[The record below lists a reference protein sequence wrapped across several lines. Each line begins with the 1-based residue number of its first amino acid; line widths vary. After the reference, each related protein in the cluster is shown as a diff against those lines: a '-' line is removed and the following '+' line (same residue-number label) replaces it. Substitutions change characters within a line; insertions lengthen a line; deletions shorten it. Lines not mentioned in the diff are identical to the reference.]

1 MKPSTS
7 YTLRLCAFF
16 LGLSQPVDVSAEV
29 SFNVPESTPTQVC
42 LPPYL
47 KADSDNEDASPPWGS
62 RTCDSD
68 PDDVPDTGVVR
79 KYEWTIHRAT
89 LAPDGYEQELLTV
102 NGQFPGPL
110 LEANW
115 GDIVE
120 VTIHNNISGPEEGT
134 AMHWHGIHQEGTNY
148 MDGVS
153 GITQCPIV
161 PGGSFTYRW
170 KASTY
175 GSSWYHGHHALQYG
189 GGLWGPMVI
198 YGPSHVDYDYD
209 LGPVTLSDYYH
220 YPYET
225 IAMNAIAPTDDTN
238 VYVPNSNNHMING
251 RNNFNCSMSTV
262 NNTCN
267 SNAPLSQFNFKSG
280 KVHKLRLINTS
291 VEAMQIFSI
300 DGHNLTVTTMDFV
313 PVEPYEV
320 EYIILGVGM
329 RADVLVKGIGNPNE
343 AYYMRTRIQCAA
355 TKVNQ
360 ALAIVH
366 YQGSPTTAVPPTKT
380 VSALPNFSSLCGD
393 PDLPKKKPIYKKPLV
408 EPDLV
413 LKYNVCF
420 GKNSSGNHMW
430 LMNGETFLADWSR
443 PLYLEAADNNTEY
456 LAKPQHILATIPDNV
471 RHVRVIINNH
481 FSVHPMHIHGGD
493 FQILSEGNGTWDGS
507 IDYSENPARADTE
520 LLRRDGHLVMQFE
533 AKNPGVW
540 SFHCHTAWH
549 ASVGL
554 IINFLVKPN
563 AVQKQEIPEEVREVC
578 SDWHDY
584 IGSGGANAF
593 PFDSGLRL

>member
-1 MKPSTS
+1 MCLIPVS
-7 YTLRLCAFF
+7 Y
-16 LGLSQPVDVSAEV
+16 
-29 SFNVPESTPTQVC
+29 ESMSGRFV
-42 LPPYL
+42 
-47 KADSDNEDASPPWGS
+47 G
-62 RTCDSD
+62 
-68 PDDVPDTGVVR
+68 
-79 KYEWTIHRAT
+79 H
-89 LAPDGYEQELLTV
+89 EQELLTV

-120 VTIHNNISGPEEGT
+120 VTIHNNITHPEEGT
-134 AMHWHGIHQEGTNY
+134 AMHWHGSKGILAEFLFAPRLTYVLISIHQEGTNY

-170 KASTY
+170 KAIRRR
-175 GSSWYHGHHALQYG
+175 AL
-189 GGLWGPMVI
+189 GPMVI

-225 IAMNAIAPTDDTN
+225 IALKAVAPTEDIS
-238 VYVPNSNNHMING
+238 VYIPRSNNHLING
-251 RNNFNCSMSTV
+251 RNNFNCSLSTV

-291 VEAMQIFSI
+291 VEAMHIFSI

-329 RADVLVKGIGNPNE
+329 RADVLVKGIGNPKE
-343 AYYMRTRIQCAA
+343 AYYARTRIQCAA
-355 TKVNQ
+355 TNATQ

-366 YQGSPTTAVPPTKT
+366 YEESPTTAVPPTKT
-380 VSALPNFSSLCGD
+380 VSALPNFSSFCGD

-420 GKNSSGNHMW
+420 GKNSTGNHMW
-430 LMNGETFLADWSR
+430 LMNGDTFLADWGR
-443 PLYLEAADNNTEY
+443 PLYLEAAENNTEY
-456 LAKPQHILATIPDNV
+456 LSKPQHILATIPDDV

-481 FSVHPMHIHGGD
+481 FSIHPMHIHGGD
-493 FQILSEGNGTWDGS
+493 FQILSEGNDTWDGS
-507 IDYSENPARADTE
+507 ISYSENPARADTE
-520 LLRRDGHLVMQFE
+520 LLRRDGHLVIQFE

-549 ASVGL
+549 ASIGL

-563 AVQKQEIPEEVREVC
+563 EVQKQKIPKEVGQVC

-584 IGSGGANAF
+584 IRLGGANAA